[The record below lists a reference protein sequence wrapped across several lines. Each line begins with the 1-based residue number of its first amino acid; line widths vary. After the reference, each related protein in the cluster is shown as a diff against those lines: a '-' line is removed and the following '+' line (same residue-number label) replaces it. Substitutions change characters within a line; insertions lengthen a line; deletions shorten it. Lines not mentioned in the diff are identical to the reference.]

1 MIRRPPR
8 STRTDT
14 LFPYTTLFRSHPR
27 RFERELEPFLA
38 LAQCRL
44 GAGAFGRIGGL
55 DEDARNLAARVADRL
70 IDEIEQSLLAAVA
83 GEPDGHRMAAIR
95 LAGHKHAVEQRA
107 ERSEERRVG
116 KECVGTCRSRW
127 SPDH

>member
-1 MIRRPPR
+1 MGIRGWSSDVCSSDLARGGHIPIP
-8 STRTDT
+8 D
-14 LFPYTTLFRSHPR
+14 PDHPR

-83 GEPDGHRMAAIR
+83 GEPEDRKSTR
-95 LAGHKHAVEQRA
+95 LNSSH
-107 ERSEERRVG
+107 
-116 KECVGTCRSRW
+116 
-127 SPDH
+127 

>member
-1 MIRRPPR
+1 MRIRDWR
-8 STRTDT
+8 SDVCSSD
-14 LFPYTTLFRSHPR
+14 LIPIPDPDHPR

-95 LAGHKHAVEQRA
+95 LAGHKHAVEQSDEA
-107 ERSEERRVG
+107 LFGHFGTHRSEN
-116 KECVGTCRSRW
+116 
-127 SPDH
+127 

>member
-1 MIRRPPR
+1 MGIRGWSSDVCSSDLARGGHIPIP
-8 STRTDT
+8 D
-14 LFPYTTLFRSHPR
+14 PDHPR

-70 IDEIEQSLLAAVA
+70 IDEIEQ
-83 GEPDGHRMAAIR
+83 
-95 LAGHKHAVEQRA
+95 
-107 ERSEERRVG
+107 RSEEHTSELQSLMRISYAVFCL
-116 KECVGTCRSRW
+116 KKKTKTT
-127 SPDH
+127 